1 MFSDDAGVFGRPVRA
16 NCTCIQN
23 SNTNYRTMKI
33 YKTFGEDDDIVA
45 AFFAFFLGI
54 LVLVLRSKH
63 RGSKLGNRIKSDIG
77 RFLGTCPGRC
87 TVIRYRSYL
96 YLAMGR
102 LAVRGRTKGRD
113 HHWRR
118 FNVSL
123 YIAHIQPLTL
133 PSIDFRLRRVSEL
146 VAVFTSV
153 HRG

>member
-33 YKTFGEDDDIVA
+33 YKTFDEDDDIVA

-77 RFLGTCPGRC
+77 RFLGTCPGR
-87 TVIRYRSYL
+87 
-96 YLAMGR
+96 
-102 LAVRGRTKGRD
+102 
-113 HHWRR
+113 
-118 FNVSL
+118 
-123 YIAHIQPLTL
+123 
-133 PSIDFRLRRVSEL
+133 RVSSPTP
-146 VAVFTSV
+146 A
-153 HRG
+153 HRNSLSFLSLSLFPPHRVCKISLSFSLSLSLSLSLHIIYNIS